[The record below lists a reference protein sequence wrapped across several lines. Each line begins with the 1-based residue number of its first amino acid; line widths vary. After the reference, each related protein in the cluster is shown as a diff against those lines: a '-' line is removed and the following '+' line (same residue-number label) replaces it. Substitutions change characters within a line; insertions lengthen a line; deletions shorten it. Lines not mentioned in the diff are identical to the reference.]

1 MVKTTKKHVKCHV
14 IKPSPPKISAKNKMI
29 HKNLLDCMNTK
40 CTNFL
45 EKDIKI
51 TEKCFDQTSHMK
63 FFSKKKLNILD
74 DCYKKNEF
82 VNNTFKK
89 INCLKTKCAKES
101 NKYNKL
107 QSNQKNNLESRN
119 LSELSELSAFHKEI
133 QRFKEKEKQ
142 IYPVSAKLEKISN
155 EIDIIRDSMM
165 KCKDE
170 SEKTKLR
177 NKITKLN
184 KSYDKIKNT

>member
-29 HKNLLDCMNTK
+29 HKNFLDCMNTK
-40 CTNFL
+40 CTDFL

-51 TEKCFDQTSHMK
+51 TEKCFDHTSHMK

-74 DCYKKNEF
+74 DCYKKNKF
-82 VNNTFKK
+82 LDNNAKK

-101 NKYNKL
+101 NKYNAI
-107 QSNQKNNLESRN
+107 QRNQKNALESRN

-142 IYPVSAKLEKISN
+142 IYPVSVKLEKISN